1 MKWTHRSIALLL
13 CLLML
18 ASSVT
23 AAELIL
29 PETQPVGTQETQ
41 LLQQTEATGPG
52 VVETAETGDPAI
64 GEPVPTEP
72 EPIETVNDETAPATE
87 PATTEPVETEPVV
100 TEPVSTEPAPT
111 EPATT
116 EPEPTEPPEPPVS
129 QMTDKQIIAKFHIK
143 KTWSRK
149 ALIFAVRN
157 GLLVGKGNDDLAP
170 RDNTT
175 HAELATI
182 LGRILRTK
190 QTGDLSRFTD
200 LDSRRWY
207 MRYMGQMVKLGLYP
221 IADPNATTLL
231 PNVNVTREEVF
242 VTLARMFGVRSNQRQ
257 ALYNFADWRDVSGW
271 AAEELSAMV
280 ETKMV
285 LGSTD
290 NKLHPK
296 DNITREELAQVLNRL
311 IHRVGSSIYQNSYY
325 GSFALAADTL
335 EPNTTIQA
343 GNLLLSNEV
352 SQMTL
357 EGLKVDGRLII
368 QGNGRITLRLVNCSV
383 KELVLCREATVYSD
397 TTLPLVTV
405 LKPTTLQ
412 ANAGTVNLW
421 AKGTVLCGSVNTLN
435 AYDDAAVSVL
445 KTVAQMNVLG
455 DNVYANDGDGMGT
468 VTKLI
473 IRGANFANRLSH
485 VGSTVEDPYKGS
497 ADVVATRTDSGKAT
511 TAAPSL
517 TLGLK
522 LTNMPEGWSECDLK
536 WFVNGELL
544 KSTTRE
550 LLKEGSVTTATKD
563 FSSYMNG
570 TTSSVVFTVYL
581 TINGVQNLL
590 YKGYVNIEEN
600 VAAQAAKIR
609 TQDVQA
615 TLRSGS
621 ELYTSMYLTTVK
633 KSGLKAGTQ
642 VTVLQSRTVNEQDIA
657 ATQIRLADGTVGWV
671 SYYKVAIINQNYYVT
686 YDYPKAVKEYYVN
699 TVRKCSSNTK
709 YLIWVSLWTQR
720 INIFQGSKGNWKLI
734 QSGPIASG
742 RNDCPTPAKVTTIW
756 GKKDRW
762 VYEAYY
768 CHHVSTFD
776 EARGFHSRPTKYDKD
791 GGGVYSYAMGYP
803 ASAGCVRLMDE
814 ECIFI
819 YNNCPKGTAVII
831 Y

>member
-1 MKWTHRSIALLL
+1 MKWTHRVTALFL

-18 ASSVT
+18 ATCVT
-23 AAELIL
+23 AAELA
-29 PETQPVGTQETQ
+29 PQETGPASPEAAVTPQ
-41 LLQQTEATGPG
+41 LPQETET
-52 VVETAETGDPAI
+52 
-64 GEPVPTEP
+64 PT
-72 EPIETVNDETAPATE
+72 EPIETEPIETE
-87 PATTEPVETEPVV
+87 PAETEPAETEPVE

-111 EPATT
+111 EPEPT

-129 QMTDKQIIAKFHIK
+129 QMTDEQIIAKFHIK
-143 KTWSRK
+143 KTWSRT

-221 IADPNATTLL
+221 IADPNATALL

-257 ALYNFADWRDVSGW
+257 ALYNFDDWRDVSGW

-352 SQMTL
+352 SDMTL
-357 EGLKVDGRLII
+357 EGLTVEGRLII
-368 QGNGRITLRLVNCSV
+368 QGNGRINLHFVNCNIQ
-383 KELVLCREATVYSD
+383 ELVLCREANVYSN
-397 TTLPLVTV
+397 TTLSKVTV
-405 LKPTTLQ
+405 LKPSKLYGNANTL
-412 ANAGTVNLW
+412 NVWT
-421 AKGTVLCGSVNTLN
+421 KGTIVYGGVNTLN
-435 AYDDAAVSVL
+435 IYDNASM
-445 KTVAQMNVLG
+445 TVAAAASVAHLNVLG
-455 DNVYANDGDGMGT
+455 DSVYINGSGS
-468 VTKLI
+468 VQNLV
-473 IRGANFANRLSH
+473 IRGADFSNQLSN
-485 VGSTVEDPYKGS
+485 VASTTENLFKTAASVT
-497 ADVVATRTDSGKAT
+497 AVRTDGGKAT
-511 TAAPSL
+511 SSAPTL

-522 LTNMPEGWSECDLK
+522 LSNMPEGWSECDLK
-536 WFVNGELL
+536 WYVNGELL

-550 LLKEGSVTTATKD
+550 LLKEGSTITASKN
-563 FSSYMNG
+563 FSSFMDG
-570 TTSSVVFTVYL
+570 TTSSVPVTVYL
-581 TINGVQNLL
+581 TIDGKQVQL
-590 YKGYVNIEEN
+590 YKGSVSLEET

-615 TLRSGS
+615 KLNSGS

-633 KSGLKAGTQ
+633 KSGLLAGTQ
-642 VTVLQSRTVNEQDIA
+642 VTVLQSRTLTEQKIA
-657 ATQIRLADGTVGWV
+657 ATQIRLADGTTGWV
-671 SYYKVAIINQNYYVT
+671 SYYKVNIINGDYYVT
-686 YDYPKAVKEYYVN
+686 YDYPTAVKEYYVN
-699 TVRKCSSNTK
+699 TIRKCSSNTK

-756 GKKDRW
+756 GKKERW
-762 VYEAYY
+762 VYTAYY

-803 ASAGCVRLMDE
+803 ASAGCVRLMDA

-819 YNNCPKGTAVII
+819 YNNCPTGTAVVI

>member
-1 MKWTHRSIALLL
+1 MKWTHRVTALLL

-18 ASSVT
+18 ATCVT
-23 AAELIL
+23 AAELV
-29 PETQPVGTQETQ
+29 PQETGPASPEAAVTPQ
-41 LLQQTEATGPG
+41 LPQETET
-52 VVETAETGDPAI
+52 PA
-64 GEPVPTEP
+64 
-72 EPIETVNDETAPATE
+72 EPIETEPAGTE
-87 PATTEPVETEPVV
+87 PAETQPAGTEPAETEPV
-100 TEPVSTEPAPT
+100 TTEPAP
-111 EPATT
+111 T

-129 QMTDKQIIAKFHIK
+129 EMSDEEIIAKFNIRD
-143 KTWSRK
+143 TWSRK

-157 GLLVGKGNDDLAP
+157 GILIGKGDNNLAP
-170 RDNTT
+170 QDKTT
-175 HAELATI
+175 HSEWATMLA
-182 LGRILRTK
+182 RILRTE
-190 QTGDLSRFTD
+190 QEADLSRFVD
-200 LDSRRWY
+200 ADPDSWY
-207 MRYMGQMVKLGLYP
+207 APYMARTVKLGLFP
-221 IADPNATTLL
+221 VADPNANKLL
-231 PNVNVTREEVF
+231 PTVNITREEVF
-242 VTLARMFGVRSNQRQ
+242 VTLARMFGIRGSSRQ
-257 ALYNFADWRDVSGW
+257 ALYNFSDWIQVSDW
-271 AAEELSAMV
+271 AAEELAAMV
-280 ETKMV
+280 ETKLV
-285 LGSTD
+285 LGTGD
-290 NKLHPK
+290 NKLSPK
-296 DNITREELAQVLNRL
+296 AQITREELAQVLSRL
-311 IHRVGSSIYQNSYY
+311 IDRLGTSIDVQQFN
-325 GSFALAADTL
+325 GSFALAADSL
-335 EPNTTIQA
+335 APNTTIQG
-343 GNLLLSNEV
+343 GNLLISNEV
-352 SQMTL
+352 GQMTL

-368 QGNGRITLRLVNCSV
+368 QGNGRINLHLVNCDI

-397 TTLPLVTV
+397 TTLPLVTI
-405 LKPTTLQ
+405 LKPVTLQ
-412 ANAGTVNLW
+412 ANAGTVDLW

-435 AYDDAAVSVL
+435 TYDNAAVSVL
-445 KTVAQMNVLG
+445 RTVEQMNVLG

-485 VGSTVEDPYKGS
+485 VGSTVENLYKGS

-563 FSSYMNG
+563 FSSYMDG
-570 TTSSVVFTVYL
+570 TTNSVVFTVYL

-590 YKGYVNIEEN
+590 YRGYVNIEEN

-609 TQDVQA
+609 TQDVQG
-615 TLRSGS
+615 TLRTGTS
-621 ELYTSMYLTTVK
+621 LYTSMYLTTVK
-633 KSGLKAGTQ
+633 QTGLQAGTQ
-642 VTVLQSRTVNEQDIA
+642 VTVLQSRTITDQNVA

-686 YDYPKAVKEYYVN
+686 YDYPKAVKEYYIN
-699 TVRKCSSNTK
+699 SVRKLGSNTN

-720 INIFQGSKGNWKLI
+720 INIFYGYKGHWSLI

-776 EARGFHSRPTKYDKD
+776 EARGFHSRPTKYD
-791 GGGVYSYAMGYP
+791 GGVYSYAMGYP

-819 YNNCPKGTAVII
+819 YNNCPKGTAVVI